1 MSRHAA
7 CQPRELISARPEF
20 LIWSIPRT
28 RLPLVLQLR
37 QRNAMPTS
45 TDLYRRWLTETRK
58 HPFARAGDRIGA
70 AVSGGP
76 DSVLMLDFLA
86 RMASEVGFQPAV
98 VHFNHHLRGAESD
111 EDEIFVRSLAGRY
124 GVPFFRGEA
133 RVAQEARKRR
143 RNLEA
148 TAREFR
154 YRYFLGLIRQGK
166 VDTVATAHTLDD
178 QAETVLL
185 NILRGTGTRGLA
197 GIHSNLQIQIF
208 RPFLGLTRA
217 EIEAEIGVRNLP
229 FRVDSTNLET
239 HFRRNKV
246 RIELL
251 PKLEREYNPEIKR
264 LLSELA
270 ARAREDEAYLDH
282 QARERAGAWRLREDG
297 AEKISRPALR
307 NMPPALARRVLRQ
320 MVAEV
325 GSGLAGVTHRHIE
338 SLYHLA
344 LESQS
349 GRKVQVPHGLTARS
363 EFDWL
368 ILSQAV
374 GNVSPLEYVYK
385 VVVPGTISVTEI
397 SRSVTF
403 KIIGCEDTDQGYNSI
418 EWPKL
423 DPLKMPGRLVFR
435 NWRQGD
441 RYCPS
446 GYQNPVKVKEL
457 FRRHR
462 IPLVQRACW
471 PVLDSAKG
479 IVCARGLPAAA
490 WAAAKGECDRVLVIR
505 ETRLA

>member
-1 MSRHAA
+1 
-7 CQPRELISARPEF
+7 
-20 LIWSIPRT
+20 
-28 RLPLVLQLR
+28 
-37 QRNAMPTS
+37 MPTS
-45 TDLYRRWLTETRK
+45 TDLYRRWLTQTRK
-58 HPFARAGDRIGA
+58 HPFVHAGERIGA

-86 RMASEVGFQPAV
+86 RMAGDAGFQLAV

-111 EDEIFVRSLAGRY
+111 EDESFVRKLAGQY

-143 RNLEA
+143 LNLEA

-166 VDTVATAHTLDD
+166 VDKVATAHTLDD

-185 NILRGTGTRGLA
+185 HILRGTGTRGLA
-197 GIHSNLQIQIF
+197 GIHSNLQNKII

-217 EIEAEIGVRNLP
+217 EIEAEIGRRSLP

-239 HFRRNKV
+239 RFRRNKV
-246 RIELL
+246 RLELL
-251 PKLEREYNPEIKR
+251 PMLEREYNPEIKR
-264 LLSELA
+264 LLSEMA

-297 AEKISRPALR
+297 AVKISRPALR

-338 SLYHLA
+338 SIYHLA
-344 LESQS
+344 IDSQS
-349 GRKVQVPHGLTARS
+349 GKKVQVPHGLTARS

-368 ILSQAV
+368 ILSPAE
-374 GNVSPLEYVYK
+374 GNVSPLEFVYK
-385 VVVPGTISVTEI
+385 VVVPGTITVTEI

-403 KIIGCEDTDQGYNSI
+403 KIIGCADTDQGYNDM

-435 NWRQGD
+435 NWRPGD
-441 RYCPS
+441 RYRPS
-446 GYQNPVKVKEL
+446 GSQKSVKVKEL
-457 FRRHR
+457 FLRHR
-462 IPLVQRACW
+462 IPFGQRACW
-471 PVLDSAKG
+471 PVLDSELG
-479 IVCARGLPAAA
+479 IVCARGLPGAA
-490 WAAAKGECDRVLVIR
+490 WAVANEECDRVLVIR